1 MHVRSDRAVGG
12 LGVDERAKQVRT
24 VLWRVLY
31 LNVAVALAKLGWGL
45 FTGSTAMA
53 ADGAHSL
60 FDGASNVIALV
71 GLAFA
76 ARPADDD
83 HPYGHTKYETYAAL
97 GIGVMLSIAAYSIVT
112 RAIAQLAGASA
123 PPEVTATSYVVM
135 FVTVAVNLTVTTYER
150 TMGKR
155 LRSEALLADASHT
168 ASDVLVSVGVLVS
181 LALVQLGFP
190 QADPFVSLGIAAVI
204 GYTAW
209 GILRRANQT
218 LTDTARI
225 APEEIQGCVSHL
237 SEVLDVHRVRTR
249 GTESYVLVDLHV
261 TVDPT
266 LTVARSHHVA
276 HEVETCIREKFPE
289 VSDVVVHIEPGIE
302 NGGTVEY
309 I

>member
-1 MHVRSDRAVGG
+1 
-12 LGVDERAKQVRT
+12 
-24 VLWRVLY
+24 
-31 LNVAVALAKLGWGL
+31 
-45 FTGSTAMA
+45 MA